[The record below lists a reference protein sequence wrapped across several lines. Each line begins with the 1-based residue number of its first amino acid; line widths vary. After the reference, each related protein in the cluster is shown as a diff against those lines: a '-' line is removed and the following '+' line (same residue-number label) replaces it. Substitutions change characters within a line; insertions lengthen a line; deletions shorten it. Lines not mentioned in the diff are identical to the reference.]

1 MLNDL
6 ALQFVDQGH
15 QVDVLT
21 SLGTY
26 AGGSAIPGGTRAARV
41 HSVWTGRTG
50 SRLAEWLLF
59 FVQVCVRV
67 PLSSWDRCVILTD
80 PPFLVVTAILARL
93 LGRRG
98 VYWWTMDLY
107 PEALV
112 AQGMITRTGVLH
124 RALSMLNE
132 MALTSLEGV
141 ICLGERQRQHL
152 EGYARWPKKN
162 KEFDLVVPPW
172 DQRPMLPVEPARNRF
187 LLKFG
192 WHDKILVLYAG
203 NLGEAHIYQEI
214 LEAAQV
220 LSARDDWRWQFVFV
234 VRGVNRKLLERKCTG
249 LNNVAVLDYQPED
262 LTSDML
268 WAAHIHLVTMRE
280 GWQGIVVPS
289 KLYGTLQTGAPTLFI
304 GPRDADTS
312 TVVRALGLG
321 ETIVP
326 GTTGED
332 VVEALERLAARE
344 RRYAVTV
351 PSDGPK
357 RIVEFVCRGP
367 NQQQP
372 QALTPDAAKTG
383 SSSMSTAQQAP
394 RW

>member
-6 ALQFVDQGH
+6 ALQLINQGH

-26 AGGSAIPGGTRAARV
+26 AGGSAISGGTRAARV
-41 HSVWTGRTG
+41 HSVWTGQLG

-98 VYWWTMDLY
+98 IYWWTMDLY

-112 AQGMITRTGVLH
+112 AQGMITRTGVLN

-132 MALTSLEGV
+132 MALASLGGV

-152 EGYARWPKKN
+152 EGYARWPKNN

-220 LSARDDWRWQFVFV
+220 LSARGDGRWQFVFV
-234 VRGVNRKLLERKCTG
+234 VRGVNRKPLERKCTG
-249 LNNVAVLDYQPED
+249 LNNIAVLDYQPED

-289 KLYGTLQTGAPTLFI
+289 KLYGVVQTGAPTLFI
-304 GPRDADTS
+304 GPPDADTA

-326 GTTGED
+326 GTSGEH

-344 RRYAVTV
+344 RRCAVTV
-351 PSDGPK
+351 PADGPK
-357 RIVEFVCRGP
+357 RIVEFVCREP
-367 NQQQP
+367 HQQ
-372 QALTPDAAKTG
+372 LT
-383 SSSMSTAQQAP
+383 
-394 RW
+394 